1 MFFALIS
8 KNSRF
13 QILDCRVMRNFITL
27 FSIDTILSTIEKY
40 NPCLKTKYYWFQAE
54 QDRSAML

>member
-1 MFFALIS
+1 
-8 KNSRF
+8 
-13 QILDCRVMRNFITL
+13 MRNFITL